1 MYINRVVSLRTHNT
15 ETTLIE
21 KYFDD
26 SLNKYM
32 FHTYLNIGLDLLE
45 KILNGSIGIDKR
57 GRVMLHQLAQQ
68 STIGGIS
75 RTDLNKTNLNTG

>member
-1 MYINRVVSLRTHNT
+1 MYVRMCINRLVSLHTHNN
-15 ETTLIE
+15 
-21 KYFDD
+21 KVYFDD
-26 SLNKYM
+26 DKHMLHV
-32 FHTYLNIGLDLLE
+32 HTYLHIGLDLLE

-57 GRVMLHQLAQQ
+57 GGVMLHQLAQQ